1 MAAARTAIAVT
12 FVVAV
17 VAGFAAAG
25 ATAPPASPP
34 DEQVTAQNATVGAD
48 ERTNLSVVL
57 TEAPDGLAGFELT
70 VELDTPGVAN
80 VTGVA
85 YPDRFGLRTEPRI
98 GTDRQSVTVEAADL
112 NDSVGPGGTDV
123 TLATVGLTGDEGG
136 STAVSIVDAQVDA
149 DGGDRIAA
157 GEDPEGVTV
166 ELLGQEETAASDP
179 TNDDTAG
186 ADRESTA
193 QRDPDEESSAAD
205 DAETDTG
212 SAGTPGVLLVGGAL
226 GLLVALVAIALA
238 VMRQRR

>member
-1 MAAARTAIAVT
+1 MAAARTAVAVT

-70 VELDTPGVAN
+70 VELDTPSVAN

-85 YPDRFGLRTEPRI
+85 YPDRFGLTTEPRI
-98 GTDRQSVTVEAADL
+98 AADRQSVTVEAADL

-123 TLATVGLTGDEGG
+123 TLATVALTGTDGGG
-136 STAVSIVDAQVDA
+136 STGVSIVDAQVDA

-157 GEDPEGVTV
+157 GEDPEEVTV
-166 ELLGQEETAASDP
+166 ELLGTAEETAD
-179 TNDDTAG
+179 TDTAG
-186 ADRESTA
+186 VEGESTA
-193 QRDPDEESSAAD
+193 QSDRDDGSDAAGGD
-205 DAETDTG
+205 DG
-212 SAGTPGVLLVGGAL
+212 STEIPGVLLVGGAL
-226 GLLVALVAIALA
+226 GLLAVLVAIALA
-238 VMRQRR
+238 VVRQRR